1 MTYTTKYSFLFII
14 LNVVSNSLLR
24 SMPLLL
30 PKDPKKMDDASYYE
44 RHVLTLVV
52 FYYFIFLFGFLLL
65 LLILHIMLNTITNF
79 SFLYYFVLELLPHF
93 ISSLIIVIPIHFTVF
108 LLYRQGYID
117 SRVFN
122 FREEINSW
130 IMLTTFVIFF
140 SVVYSHQFLNN
151 STDDSEVVFSSDVVL
166 DNISKKISTRFLEQ
180 ELTYEELQ
188 KQYNRTEGQEPSLTG
203 VFDDTKSDDLQIWAQ
218 KLDKVKSGI
227 QNLLEAKEGTNNM
240 YTRDV
245 LQEVSNIF
253 KIFSSEKMKQKKSL
267 LFSQGILYSVVLF
280 KSYMF
285 ISAFN
290 INSQNETFKSVPG
303 ESLEDERKRSE
314 LKKNNDH
321 KLRIITTVIKAY
333 LVVVIMLSKSIPA

>member
-1 MTYTTKYSFLFII
+1 MTNITKYTFLFVI

-30 PKDPKKMDDASYYE
+30 PKDEKKMDDVSYYDK
-44 RHVLTLVV
+44 HVLTLVV

-65 LLILHIMLNTITNF
+65 LLILHIMLNTITEF
-79 SFLYYFVLELLPHF
+79 AFLYNFVLELLPHF

-117 SRVFN
+117 SRSFN

-151 STDDSEVVFSSDVVL
+151 STDDSEVVFSSDVIL
-166 DNISKKISTRFLEQ
+166 NNISEKITTRFLQ
-180 ELTYEELQ
+180 EKLTYDELQ
-188 KQYNRTEGQEPSLTG
+188 NKHNSTEGQVPSLIADL
-203 VFDDTKSDDLQIWAQ
+203 VDTKSNDLQTWAKQ
-218 KLDKVKSGI
+218 LENVKIGI
-227 QNLLEAKEGTNNM
+227 ENILEKKNETNN
-240 YTRDV
+240 TKHV
-245 LQEVSNIF
+245 LQEVSKIF
-253 KIFSSEKMKQKKSL
+253 KIFSSEKIEQKKSL
-267 LFSQGILYSVVLF
+267 LFSQGILYSIVLF
-280 KSYMF
+280 KSYSF

-303 ESLEDERKRSE
+303 ESLEDERKRLE
-314 LKKNNDH
+314 LKKKNDN
-321 KLRIITTVIKAY
+321 KLKIITTVIKAY